1 VPTPARRLAASVLA
15 RVATRRTTLADALA
29 TPEIDALDRRERA
42 FLHELVLGT
51 LRRRGWI
58 DHVLAG
64 LAERPL
70 EQAPPRVRNALRLGA
85 YQLLYL
91 RVPAHAVLS
100 ESVALAR
107 AGSPARP
114 AAGFVNAVLRRLQRE
129 GPPAEP
135 DARAD
140 PLGWLTTAG
149 SLPGWLAAR
158 WLERLGPEET
168 VARARALLEAPPKG
182 FRVNPHIE
190 GAPERVSAT
199 VPGRRATGVPDAWE
213 ATDGPLATLAAE
225 GLVYLQDVGSQ
236 LVAQLAVHP
245 GLVLDACAAPGG
257 KTLLIADQLGPSGRV
272 VALEA
277 VPRRL
282 QTLCRLCAR
291 WGAPNVH
298 PLGAN
303 GLRPPFS
310 RPFDSI
316 LIDAPCSGLGTL
328 ARHPDIR
335 WRLGPED
342 IARHSRKQRALLAAL
357 ADLVRPGGRLVYSTC
372 SVEDEENEG
381 VVGPFLEAHPFEP
394 EPLPPW
400 ASSFAIGPFVKMSQ
414 ARHRGDAFFAARLV
428 RTR

>member
-1 VPTPARRLAASVLA
+1 
-15 RVATRRTTLADALA
+15 
-29 TPEIDALDRRERA
+29 
-42 FLHELVLGT
+42 
-51 LRRRGWI
+51 
-58 DHVLAG
+58 
-64 LAERPL
+64 
-70 EQAPPRVRNALRLGA
+70 
-85 YQLLYL
+85 
-91 RVPAHAVLS
+91 
-100 ESVALAR
+100 
-107 AGSPARP
+107 
-114 AAGFVNAVLRRLQRE
+114 
-129 GPPAEP
+129 
-135 DARAD
+135 
-140 PLGWLTTAG
+140 
-149 SLPGWLAAR
+149 
-158 WLERLGPEET
+158 
-168 VARARALLEAPPKG
+168 
-182 FRVNPHIE
+182 
-190 GAPERVSAT
+190 
-199 VPGRRATGVPDAWE
+199 
-213 ATDGPLATLAAE
+213 
-225 GLVYLQDVGSQ
+225 
-236 LVAQLAVHP
+236 VAQLAVHP

-303 GLRPPFS
+303 GLLPPFS

-400 ASSFAIGPFVKMSQ
+400 ASSFAIGPFVKMSP